1 MTSRAVVGVGSNLDP
16 EEHVV
21 AALEALAA
29 EPGVGG
35 LRASSAYR
43 TEPYGADPG
52 SPPFVNLVVVV
63 DTTLSPIEL
72 RGALKGIESHL
83 GRPARHSRTAPR
95 VIDLDLLFYGGET
108 APGPGLVLPHPD
120 GAKPY
125 FAIPLAEVLPDFA
138 DPVTGEPMRDRAARL
153 GRSGIEPLPQLSAA
167 VASLFPP
174 G

>member
-29 EPGVGG
+29 EPGLEV

-43 TEPYGADPG
+43 TEPFDADPG

-63 DTTLSPIEL
+63 DATLPPVEL
-72 RGALKGIESHL
+72 RAALKRIEARL
-83 GRPARHSRTAPR
+83 GRPSRHSRTAPR
-95 VIDLDLLFYGGET
+95 VIDLDLLFYGDQT
-108 APGPGLVLPHPD
+108 TPGPGLVLPHPD

-125 FAIPLAEVLPDFA
+125 FAIPLAEVAPDLA
-138 DPVTGEPMRDRAARL
+138 DPATGERMRDRAARL
-153 GRSGIEPLPQLSAA
+153 QRSGIEPLPQLSAA
-167 VASLFPP
+167 VANLLTP